1 MSQVGR
7 NLSRHF
13 SLHKLCVA
21 SCPPFTLCCH
31 QTPISFLPSL
41 VGSSVACSQS
51 ACNHINGCQMWER
64 QLKNTWRRRL
74 KGQAEEKYPFCTGA
88 SLLFSSFAS
97 CDTILKNN
105 LSEGRKKSGLSIAEL
120 KVLSIALTPYCCP
133 NHSEIGRDIRLMYRV
148 LSTFE

>member
-21 SCPPFTLCCH
+21 SCPPFHILLSSNPDFISPITGWEFCCL
-31 QTPISFLPSL
+31 LPVCL
-41 VGSSVACSQS
+41 Y
-51 ACNHINGCQMWER
+51 HINGCQMQER

-74 KGQAEEKYPFCTGA
+74 KGQAEEKYPSCTGA

-105 LSEGRKKSGLSIAEL
+105 LSEGEKKERAFNSRIESAFDSTHSILLS
-120 KVLSIALTPYCCP
+120 KS
-133 NHSEIGRDIRLMYRV
+133 
-148 LSTFE
+148 F